1 MKVLF
6 LKKCFVGGRLYEAG
20 DIAEVDEKTAELCA
34 EITKVI
40 GKPEPVEEKVEKPV
54 SKPIKPIK
62 KAKK

>member
-1 MKVLF
+1 MKVMF
-6 LKKCFVGGRLYEAG
+6 MKKCYVGGLLHEAG
-20 DIAEVDEKTAELCA
+20 DIADIDDKTAEICA

-40 GKPEPVEEKVEKPV
+40 GKPEPEEKKAEKPV